1 MKGKQCYFKAYKA
14 LLASLEYIG
23 HNFYPLALQK
33 RNVFRATIST
43 WQHDPLLKMNS
54 LAVFTLEADYLS
66 DANYPTD
73 NNTSLKMKRS

>member
-33 RNVFRATIST
+33 RNVFRATVST
-43 WQHDPLLKMNS
+43 WQHDPYSENELIGCIY
-54 LAVFTLEADYLS
+54 T
-66 DANYPTD
+66 
-73 NNTSLKMKRS
+73 RG